1 VSEQA
6 LIREDAMT
14 PEKWQLLIGAS
25 NVESHSGVT
34 IDVVD
39 PGTEEVIGQ
48 VPRGD
53 AADVDS
59 AVEAARESFEGQD
72 WLRAP
77 PREREKV
84 LWRIAEM
91 IEDHADDLARLE
103 CRNVGMPYAA
113 GRKQVLQCGATF
125 RYYAGW
131 VERMDGKSTDLA
143 KDGNL
148 FHAYT
153 RKEPIGVAAIIV
165 PWNGPLVSVS
175 GKLAAAL
182 AAGCSAVLKPSEEAP
197 LTALRLGA
205 MCLEAG
211 VPPGVVN
218 MVTGLGEE
226 AGQSLVEH
234 PGVDKVSFT
243 GSTEVGRSIVRA
255 AAGNL
260 KKLTLELGGKS
271 PMIVFDD
278 ADVSRAIQGAAAAI
292 FSNAGQVCTAASR
305 LYVHKDL
312 FDEVV
317 AGLSERA
324 RELRVGY
331 WSDDDV
337 EMGPLVSAR
346 QRQRVESYVAGGLAD
361 GAEVLVGGRALARKG
376 FFFEPTVM
384 VGVNPSMR
392 LVREEIFGPV
402 VAVMPFSNDEE
413 VVRAANDSRYGLAAS
428 IWTRDIGK
436 AHRLARSLRVGRVG
450 LNIHPPAD
458 IAMPSGGFKESG
470 WGRESGPDGVEQ
482 FLETKSVFT
491 LL

>member
-1 VSEQA
+1 VEGLMAQ
-6 LIREDAMT
+6 R
-14 PEKWQLLIGAS
+14 KWQMLIGAR
-25 NVESHSGVT
+25 NVDAQSGAI

-39 PGTEEVIGQ
+39 PGTEEVIAC
-48 VPRGD
+48 VPRGNANDID
-53 AADVDS
+53 AAVQ
-59 AVEAARESFEGQD
+59 AARQSFENED
-72 WLRAP
+72 WLRIA
-77 PREREKV
+77 PRERERV

-91 IEDHADDLARLE
+91 IEDSADALTKLE

-113 GRKQVLQCGATF
+113 GRKQVVQCAATF

-143 KDGNL
+143 KDGNQ

-153 RKEPIGVAAIIV
+153 RKEPVGVAAIIV

-182 AAGCSAVLKPSEEAP
+182 AASCTAVVKPSEETP
-197 LTALRLGA
+197 LTAFRLGA

-218 MVTGLGEE
+218 IVSGLGEE
-226 AGQSLVEH
+226 AGRSLVEH

-278 ADVSRAIQGAAAAI
+278 ADVGMAIQGAAAAI

-305 LYVHKDL
+305 LYVHTDL

-317 AGLSERA
+317 AGVSQRA

-331 WSDDDV
+331 WSDEGA
-337 EMGPLVSAR
+337 EMGPLVSER

-361 GAEVLVGGRALARKG
+361 GAEAVVGGQALARKG
-376 FFFEPTVM
+376 YFFAPTVI
-384 VGVNPSMR
+384 VGAKPSMR
-392 LVREEIFGPV
+392 MVREEIFGPV
-402 VAVMPFSNDEE
+402 VAVIPFSDDDE
-413 VVRAANDSRYGLAAS
+413 VLQAANDSRYGLAAS
-428 IWTRDIGK
+428 VWTRDIRK
-436 AHRLARSLRVGRVG
+436 AHRFARWLRVGRVG
-450 LNIHPPAD
+450 LNAHPPAD

-470 WGRESGPDGVEQ
+470 WGRESGADGVEQ

>member
-1 VSEQA
+1 MGEG
-6 LIREDAMT
+6 IAMGDGVAG
-14 PEKWQLLIGAS
+14 PKRWQLLIGA
-25 NVESHSGVT
+25 NMVDACSGAT
-34 IDVVD
+34 IDVLD
-39 PGTEEVIGQ
+39 PGVEEVIAR
-48 VPRGD
+48 VPRGE
-53 AADVDS
+53 AADVGA
-59 AVEAARESFEGQD
+59 AVNAARQSFERQD
-72 WLRAP
+72 WLRVT
-77 PREREKV
+77 PRQREQV
-84 LWRIAEM
+84 LWRIAGM
-91 IEDHADDLARLE
+91 IEDQAEELARLE

-131 VERMDGKSTDLA
+131 VERMDGKATELA

-165 PWNGPLVSVS
+165 PWNGPLVSTS

-182 AAGCSAVLKPSEEAP
+182 AAGCSAVVKPSEEAP
-197 LTALRLGA
+197 LSARRLGA
-205 MCLEAG
+205 ICLEAG

-218 MVTGLGEE
+218 IVTGLGEE
-226 AGQSLVEH
+226 AGQALVEH

-255 AAGNL
+255 AAGNM

-278 ADVSRAIQGAAAAI
+278 ADVDAAIRGAATAI

-305 LYVHKDL
+305 LYVHQDL
-312 FDEVV
+312 FDTVV
-317 AGLSERA
+317 AGVCERA
-324 RELRVGY
+324 RVLRVGY
-331 WSDDDV
+331 WSEEGV
-337 EMGPLVSAR
+337 EMGPLVSAK
-346 QRQRVESYVAGGLAD
+346 QRQRVESYVTGGVAD
-361 GAEVLVGGRALARKG
+361 GARALVGGGPLPRPG
-376 FFFEPTVM
+376 YYFGPTVM

-392 LVREEIFGPV
+392 LVRDEIFGPV
-402 VAVMPFSNDEE
+402 VAVMPFSDEDE
-413 VVRAANDSRYGLAAS
+413 VVREANDSRFGLAAS

-436 AHRLARSLRVGRVG
+436 AHRLARLLRVGRVG
-450 LNIHPPAD
+450 LNVHPPAD
-458 IAMPSGGFKESG
+458 IAMPTGGFKESG
-470 WGRESGPDGVEQ
+470 WGRESGADGVEQ